1 MNVTVLHN
9 TSTMVEVSA
18 ELNKGYP
25 VHCTMPKCE
34 EKWKPFNELK
44 WKKMKGLFTCT
55 QSIDAVYNSRKMG
68 KIKMFS
74 WPAKN
79 IALISLISTGNI
91 PNPVCLDYM

>member
-34 EKWKPFNELK
+34 EKWKPSMNWSEKK
-44 WKKMKGLFTCT
+44 WKDCLPV
-55 QSIDAVYNSRKMG
+55 S
-68 KIKMFS
+68 
-74 WPAKN
+74 
-79 IALISLISTGNI
+79 
-91 PNPVCLDYM
+91 NP

>member
-1 MNVTVLHN
+1 MWGKVK
-9 TSTMVEVSA
+9 A
-18 ELNKGYP
+18 
-25 VHCTMPKCE
+25 
-34 EKWKPFNELK
+34 FNELK
-44 WKKMKGLFTCT
+44 WKKMKGLFTCI

>member
-25 VHCTMPKCE
+25 VHRTMPKCE

-44 WKKMKGLFTCT
+44 WKKMKGLFTCI